1 MKDNFYENII
11 KNSPSAYAYCR
22 IILDGAGV
30 PVDFEYIEVNAS
42 FESLAKIK
50 AGEVIGRRA
59 TEIFASVK
67 NGAFDWN
74 GFYGEIALNGGSR
87 ELEYFF
93 EPDGGFYKIYVY
105 SPEKYYFIVFLTDV
119 TVEKKKAAE
128 LEVLFEQASRR
139 AYQNETQL
147 KSVLS
152 VLQYRGKKMQE
163 FLDHALHEAIK
174 LTSSKI
180 GYIYYYNEAD
190 KQFVLNSWSKDV
202 MKECSVVNP
211 QTLYQLEKTGIWGE
225 AVRQRRPIII
235 NDFQAPDPLKKGYPE
250 GHVPLYK
257 YMTIPVFREDEVVA
271 VVAVANKTVDYDETD
286 LLQLT
291 LLMDAVWKRVEIK
304 TGELA
309 LYESEEKFC
318 VLAENSSD
326 AIWHIDMDF
335 RFLYISPAD
344 SRMRGFSKD
353 EVIGTTFWSLLKPEG
368 VEYLKEA
375 NARRLD
381 DQKRGIKTGTQ
392 RYELEQKCK
401 DGSWLWTEI
410 TVTPY
415 CTRDGELAGYHGVT
429 RDITARR
436 LYETKLLQANLE
448 LQKAGEEARELV
460 ARAEAANK
468 AKSEFLA
475 NMSHEIR
482 TPLNGVI
489 GFTDLLKNTDLSPIQ
504 RQYVD
509 NANISAQSLL
519 GIINDIL
526 DFSKIEANKI
536 ELELIT
542 TDIVE
547 LLENASDIIKFQA
560 AKKKLELLLNI
571 APDMPALALV
581 DPVRLRQIFVNLLS
595 NAVKF
600 SQKGEIEL
608 KAVFTR
614 ISDTKGRYYFEVR
627 DTGIGIDE
635 GQRAKLFKAFSQAD
649 ASTTRKYGGSG
660 LGLIISNLLAEKMG
674 GNIEFK
680 SEVGRGSS
688 FYFTIE
694 TECAQKVKI
703 DASVLENIKRI
714 LVIDDN
720 DNNRLIL
727 EHLFKNKGVE
737 FFGCANGYSAL
748 ELLESSASFDAVII
762 DYHMPYLDGLET
774 IKIMREKL
782 KLTPEK
788 QPVIL
793 LHSSSDDAEVI
804 EECKKLGV
812 RYNLIKP
819 VKLSE
824 LFYYLKNIKCANGL
838 PGGEKKRDAL
848 RDRTIQ
854 SLKEHKFSI
863 LIAEDS
869 SINMLLVKTMIK
881 RFLPGARLIEAQN
894 GREALD
900 IIPTIKLDLILMDI
914 QMPEMD
920 GIETVRRIRA
930 LPGPE
935 HTLPVI
941 ALTAGATKDEKEK
954 CMASGMNDFLTKPVN
969 SENLRIMLENYLGRG
984 VQGDKNSGSGG
995 GCAENNGEIEYSFK
1009 ADELLE
1015 NLNNDRHLFNEML
1028 EMGLLKM
1035 ADYIEV
1041 FTAAARGRDIL
1052 MIKKY
1057 AHLIKGSSE
1066 SMTFNRLAALA
1077 GVAEKNAEASPEV
1090 NDDIVKD
1097 IELEWKKL
1105 KIIIRDAVL

>member
-11 KNSPSAYAYCR
+11 KDSPSGYAYCR
-22 IILDGAGV
+22 IILDGAGL

-42 FESLAKIK
+42 FESLAKVK
-50 AGEVIGRRA
+50 AADVIGRRA
-59 TEIFASVK
+59 TQIFPGIV
-67 NGAFDWN
+67 NGEFDWI
-74 GFYGEIALNGGSR
+74 GVYGKIALNGGNY
-87 ELEYFF
+87 EFEQFF
-93 EPDGGFYKIYVY
+93 EPNGSCYKLYVY
-105 SPEKYYFIVFLTDV
+105 SPEKNYFIAIFTDI
-119 TVEKKKAAE
+119 TIEKRKAAE
-128 LEVLFEQASRR
+128 LELLFEQASRR
-139 AYQNETQL
+139 AYQNEIQL

-174 LTSSKI
+174 LTASKI

-202 MKECSVVNP
+202 MKECSIVNP

-257 YMTIPVFREDEVVA
+257 YMTIPVFREDEIVA
-271 VVAVANKTVDYDETD
+271 VVAVANKAADYDEAD

-291 LLMDAVWKRVEIK
+291 LLMDAVWKHVEIK

-309 LYESEEKFC
+309 LYESEEKFRL
-318 VLAENSSD
+318 LAENSSD
-326 AIWHIDMDF
+326 VIWHIDKDY
-335 RFLYISPAD
+335 RFIYISPAD
-344 SRMRGFSKD
+344 YRMRGFSKD
-353 EVIGTTFWSLLKPEG
+353 EVVGTTIWSLLKPEG
-368 VEYLKEA
+368 VQHVKEV

-381 DQKRGIKTGTQ
+381 DEKRGVKTGTQ
-392 RYELEQKCK
+392 RYELEQICK

-415 CTRDGELAGYHGVT
+415 RTRDGELAGYHGVT
-429 RDITARR
+429 RDITGRK
-436 LYETKLLQANLE
+436 LYEAKLLQANLE
-448 LQKAGEEARELV
+448 LQKAGDEARELA

-489 GFTDLLKNTDLSPIQ
+489 GFTDLLKNTDLNPIQ
-504 RQYVD
+504 KQYVD

-560 AKKKLELLLNI
+560 AKKNLELLLNI
-571 APDMPALALV
+571 DPDMPSLALV
-581 DPVRLRQIFVNLLS
+581 DPVRLRQILVNLLS

-600 SQKGEIEL
+600 SQKGEVEL

-614 ISDTKGRYYFEVR
+614 INESKGRYYFEVR

-635 GQRAKLFKAFSQAD
+635 SQRDKLFKAFSQAD
-649 ASTTRKYGGSG
+649 TSTTRKYGGSG
-660 LGLIISNLLAEKMG
+660 LGLIISDLLAEKMG
-674 GNIEFK
+674 GKIEFR
-680 SEVGRGSS
+680 SQTGRGSE

-694 TECAQKVKI
+694 TEFAHKDKTGENGF
-703 DASVLENIKRI
+703 ENIKRI

-727 EHLFKNKGVE
+727 EHLFKSKGVE
-737 FFGCANGYSAL
+737 FTGCADGYSAL
-748 ELLESSASFDAVII
+748 KLLESSESFDAAIV
-762 DYHMPYLDGLET
+762 DYHMPYLDGIET
-774 IKIMREKL
+774 IKIMRDKL
-782 KLTPEK
+782 KMTPEK
-788 QPVIL
+788 LPVIL
-793 LHSSSDDAEVI
+793 LHSSSDDVELIA
-804 EECKKLGV
+804 ECKKLGI
-812 RYNLIKP
+812 RFNLIKP

-824 LFYYLKNIKCANGL
+824 LFYYLKNIKCADGL
-838 PGGEKKRDAL
+838 QGVEIKRDAL
-848 RDRTIQ
+848 RGRAIE
-854 SLKEHKFSI
+854 SLKDHKFSI

-869 SINMLLVKTMIK
+869 SINMLLITTMIK
-881 RFLPGARLIEAQN
+881 RYLPGAKLIEASN

-900 IIPTIKLDLILMDI
+900 TIPNSKIDLILMDI

-920 GIETVRRIRA
+920 GIEAARRIRA
-930 LPGPE
+930 LPGPKRDVA
-935 HTLPVI
+935 VI

-954 CMASGMNDFLTKPVN
+954 CMAAGMNDFLTKPVN
-969 SENLRIMLENYLGRG
+969 SENLRRTLEKYLGRA
-984 VQGDKNSGSGG
+984 VESDIKSGSGAG
-995 GCAENNGEIEYSFK
+995 TTGNNRENECSFK
-1009 ADELLE
+1009 ADELLD
-1015 NLNNDRHLFNEML
+1015 NLNNDRQLFNEIL
-1028 EMGLLKM
+1028 EMGLIKM
-1035 ADYIEV
+1035 ADYIKI
-1041 FTAAARGRDIL
+1041 FTAAVDGRDVL
-1052 MIKKY
+1052 KIKKY
-1057 AHLIKGSSE
+1057 AHLIKGSSH

-1077 GVAEKNAEASPEV
+1077 ETA
-1090 NDDIVKD
+1090 
-1097 IELEWKKL
+1097 
-1105 KIIIRDAVL
+1105 